1 MDQARAIRVAVAD
14 DHPLYRDGV
23 RTMIESLPGIALV
36 GEAADTQSAIDL
48 LGTVQPDVLLLDL
61 DMPGGG
67 GLEVLRHIREDELPV
82 ATLVLTM
89 HEDDA
94 SLVAAIRA
102 GAHGYLPKS
111 AERRELGHAIETC
124 AAGGVVVS
132 ARLSGRLAEILDR
145 PPDPAAQAFPD
156 LTPRERA
163 ILDRLARGED
173 NETIG
178 RVLSISSKTVRN
190 QVSTILNKL
199 EAPDRATAIVRARD
213 AGLGHD
219 R

>member
-1 MDQARAIRVAVAD
+1 MEPTAVIRVAVAD

-23 RTMIESLPGIALV
+23 RTMLVSLPDIELV
-36 GEAADTQSAIDL
+36 GEAVDTPTAIEL
-48 LGTVQPDVLLLDL
+48 VSELQPDVLLLDL

-67 GLEVLRHIREDELPV
+67 GLEVLRHIRASQLPT

-111 AERRELGHAIETC
+111 AERHELGHAIETC

-199 EAPDRATAIVRARD
+199 EVPDRAAAIVRARD

>member
-1 MDQARAIRVAVAD
+1 MEQTTAIRVAVAD

-23 RTMIESLPGIALV
+23 RTMIDSLPGIELV
-36 GEAADTQSAIDL
+36 GEAADTPSTL
-48 LGTVQPDVLLLDL
+48 ELVGRLRPDVLLLDL

-67 GLEVLRHIREDELPV
+67 GLEVLRHIRAESP
-82 ATLVLTM
+82 ATAALVLTM

-102 GAHGYLPKS
+102 GARGYLPKS

-124 AAGGVVVS
+124 AAGGMVVS
-132 ARLSGRLAEILDR
+132 ARLAGRLAGILDR
-145 PPDPAAQAFPD
+145 PSDPAAQAFPD

-163 ILDRLARGED
+163 ILERLARGED
-173 NETIG
+173 NETIA
-178 RVLSISSKTVRN
+178 RVLNISSKTVRN
-190 QVSTILNKL
+190 QVSLILNKL
-199 EAPDRATAIVRARD
+199 EVPDRAAAIVRARD
-213 AGLGHD
+213 AGLGRD